1 MENFSKNTKKRGRP
15 KKILD
20 NGKTFDEWILKAG
33 LSKDEKSESWKI
45 NTYYTAVAQGALA
58 DENGNH
64 SVDGE
69 FNFIIAVNN
78 FEIVCYKST
87 ILLELGRLEDEELIK
102 GVARV
107 ICQNK
112 LSTDDAITYIRQF
125 RTKQIPA
132 GDKEKLALSIGKAID
147 EYKFKHSNVDNE
159 MIRASLNLL
168 LSIFPENITENVKNI
183 EKL

>member
-1 MENFSKNTKKRGRP
+1 MENFTENKRKKGRP

-20 NGKTFDEWILKAG
+20 NGETFNEWTLKAG
-33 LSKDEKSESWKI
+33 LLKDEKSEQWKI

-78 FEIVCYKST
+78 LEIVCYKRT
-87 ILLELGRLEDEELIK
+87 ILLELGRLEDEEMIK

-112 LSTDDAITYIRQF
+112 FSTDDAITYIKQF
-125 RTKQIPA
+125 RTKQKPT
-132 GDKEKLALSIGKAID
+132 GDKEKLALSILKAVED
-147 EYKFKHSNVDNE
+147 YNFKHSNVDYE
-159 MIRASLNLL
+159 MIRISLNLV
-168 LSIFPENITENVKNI
+168 LSVFPENVS
-183 EKL
+183 EKVETIDKM

>member
-1 MENFSKNTKKRGRP
+1 M
-15 KKILD
+15 
-20 NGKTFDEWILKAG
+20 LKAG
-33 LSKDEKSESWKI
+33 LSKDEKSERWKI

-58 DENGNH
+58 DENGGH

-78 FEIVCYKST
+78 LEIVCYKST
-87 ILLELGRLEDEELIK
+87 ILLELGRLEDEKMIK
-102 GVARV
+102 GVAGV

-125 RTKQIPA
+125 RSKQKSA

-147 EYKFKHSNVDNE
+147 EYKFKHSNVDNK

-168 LSIFPENITENVKNI
+168 LRVFPKT
-183 EKL
+183 

>member
-1 MENFSKNTKKRGRP
+1 VENFSKNTKKRGRP

-33 LSKDEKSESWKI
+33 LSKDEKSERWKI
-45 NTYYTAVAQGALA
+45 NTYYTAVAQAALA

-69 FNFIIAVNN
+69 FNFIIAANN
-78 FEIVCYKST
+78 LEIVCFKRT
-87 ILLELGRLEDEELIK
+87 ILIELGRLEDEKMIR

-125 RTKQIPA
+125 RTKQKPA

-147 EYKFKHSNVDNE
+147 EYKFKHLDVDNE
-159 MIRASLNLL
+159 MIRASLNLV
-168 LSIFPENITENVKNI
+168 LSVFPENVSENAENSDKR
-183 EKL
+183 